1 MACRS
6 GGGAENPPYPPGSNP
21 GSAKAQLQ
29 GSQADIQGETAEAA
43 AVAGPVCVSP
53 ERVPGRRLALLT
65 RTATTSITT
74 SPNADHAG
82 PDKSVDGESL
92 IVDDMMVSNARMSG
106 QQSVGA
112 APGLL

>member
-1 MACRS
+1 
-6 GGGAENPPYPPGSNP
+6 
-21 GSAKAQLQ
+21 
-29 GSQADIQGETAEAA
+29 
-43 AVAGPVCVSP
+43 
-53 ERVPGRRLALLT
+53 LLT